1 MYKGTFEGDAEEVE
15 FVKRFNANKGD
26 YSEYLKHFTDDYSN
40 YWMVRVTTKQIS
52 SLSNKRVFTRAD
64 CYLIEAEDD
73 ITYLVREN
81 EFYLS
86 ENILPANNIKHRKV
100 PKSGISI
107 KMVSSQSYQILKVGP
122 DSFKNLFGSYELGA
136 GASLFCQKE
145 EELMKNK
152 DLFAGWKTAPEKM
165 TSFFDDFTNGD
176 TMFYLNQK
184 TCRIIKTFS
193 SGKIAERIN
202 NDETLQQKVFNGIY
216 LYEEPYPAYFFYH
229 GDVIEDLKTLPFYVT
244 TGSGRSHGDYT
255 IVLKPSR

>member
-86 ENILPANNIKHRKV
+86 ENILLANNIKHRKV
-100 PKSGISI
+100 SKSGISI

-122 DSFKNLFGSYELGA
+122 DSFKNLFDSYELGA
-136 GASLFCQKE
+136 GASIFCQRE
-145 EELMKNK
+145 EELVKNK
-152 DLFAGWKTAPEKM
+152 DLFVGWKTTPEKM
-165 TSFFDDFTNGD
+165 ALYFEDFTSGVAS
-176 TMFYLNQK
+176 FYLNQEI
-184 TCRIIKTFS
+184 CRNIKTFS
-193 SGKIAERIN
+193 SNKIAELIN
-202 NDETLQQKVFNGIY
+202 NDETLQQKVFNGIH
-216 LYEEPYPAYFFYH
+216 LYDEPYSAYYFCH
-229 GDVIEDLKTLPFYVT
+229 GDKIEELKTLPFYVT

-255 IVLKPSR
+255 IVLKPSK